1 MCIVHAPD
9 YLYNGSKSG
18 PPGMLQMKQ
27 QTDFDDAREITVI
40 LWTYFREND
49 TVVIGDKYITLITL
63 RCFLNIKSLYY
74 AWRRGYLS

>member
-1 MCIVHAPD
+1 
-9 YLYNGSKSG
+9 
-18 PPGMLQMKQ
+18 MKQ
-27 QTDFDDAREITVI
+27 QSDPGDAREITA